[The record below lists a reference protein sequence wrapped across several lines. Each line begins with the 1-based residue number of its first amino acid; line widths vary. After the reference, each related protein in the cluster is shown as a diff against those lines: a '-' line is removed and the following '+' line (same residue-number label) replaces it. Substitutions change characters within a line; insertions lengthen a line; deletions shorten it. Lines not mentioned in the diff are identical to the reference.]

1 MTGQEHSHARRRA
14 QLAQRCLLRDRV
26 LVVFFFLRYA
36 MLLVRLYGTSNTL
49 ADIIT
54 VPIADTIT
62 VPIADATPN
71 AAADAISHAFAV
83 PSADARPHPNDRAND
98 RAQAIYALRRDQT
111 RPWFGHVLYRQHQPG
126 RADR

>member
-1 MTGQEHSHARRRA
+1 MPVDVPSWRNW
-14 QLAQRCLLRDRV
+14 CLLRDRV

-49 ADIIT
+49 AD
-54 VPIADTIT
+54 TIT

-71 AAADAISHAFAV
+71 TAADAISHAFAV